1 MSLYIYIDDTRKP
14 IFTDCIWAKDYEGAI
29 TAVENNA
36 KDNHLIIDFD
46 HDLGTEKT
54 GYDLAKWLEAPFLRS
69 GLKSFRVKIKNGSGR
84 DRGQFRGRVVFPR

>member
-36 KDNHLIIDFD
+36 KDNHLIYRRFQ
-46 HDLGTEKT
+46 
-54 GYDLAKWLEAPFLRS
+54 
-69 GLKSFRVKIKNGSGR
+69 GSLYVPGR
-84 DRGQFRGRVVFPR
+84 T